1 MKHRGARYFVVLG
14 AWVIGLVVA
23 LLVLTLIDARVADVP
38 VYVCPPDCGRPPTG
52 LPVSTNPRFVAPG
65 GEFSVTYPA
74 PGAAYVVTTDDS
86 GVTAQWTGGDGGLL
100 RLFGTL
106 AGGREARQVVE
117 DFMADAF
124 PDAVVAYEL
133 PNATVGYQL
142 GYGVVADFLSQKRAD
157 PLRVIVIA
165 AVKDDLALV
174 AAAQG
179 PFRQFKPG
187 AGPGPPSPANL
198 QIAQDMGKYLVSFSW
213 RGDPPR

>member
-1 MKHRGARYFVVLG
+1 MTRRGARYFVVLG
-14 AWVIGLVVA
+14 AWVIGLVAA
-23 LLVLTLIDARVADVP
+23 LLVLTFINTRVADVP

-65 GEFSVTYPA
+65 EEFSVSYPA
-74 PGAAYVVTTDDS
+74 PGAAYTVSTDDS
-86 GVTAQWTGGDGGLL
+86 GVTAEWNSGDGGIL
-100 RLFGTL
+100 RLFGTP
-106 AGGREARQVVE
+106 ADDRDARQIVE

-124 PDAVVAYEL
+124 PDAVVSYEL
-133 PNATVGYQL
+133 PNATVGYEL

-157 PLRVIVIA
+157 PLRVIVVA
-165 AVKDDLALV
+165 AVKNGLALV
-174 AAAQG
+174 GAAQG

-187 AGPGPPSPANL
+187 VGPGPPSPANL